1 MGSNNSKLAPTNK
14 KSNEK
19 PAYATTATMK
29 LKQIATGGGGGSLDT
44 HVEHEAPPPYNA
56 EDRAKSLA
64 IPQLKDWEELLLS
77 SDKNRLA
84 ILSFATNPYSQILAN
99 QSAVQAV
106 DRPVFNVKIPLEG
119 APITN
124 QRSSGRCWLFAATN
138 VFRVPLMKKYN
149 LKEFELS
156 QAYLFY
162 WDKIEKANWFM
173 EKIIETTEEDL
184 SSRLVQ
190 KLLEDPVTDGG
201 QWDMVANLVG
211 KYGLVPHDIYPDNF
225 SAQNSAKMNWLVT
238 VKLREHA
245 LTLRRLAQSQP
256 ERLARQK
263 NEFLKEI
270 HSLVTIMLGPPPSPK
285 EAFHWEYYD
294 ADGKFQEVYDS
305 PQGFARQASAQLAR
319 GDVDPRRMLSL
330 VNDPRNEYSRLLTVD
345 KLGNVVGGRPI
356 TYVNVD
362 MKTIK
367 AAAIAM
373 LRAGHPVFFGC
384 DVGKFYDA
392 KLGVMDQWLLDLRL
406 GFNTTLR
413 MDKAQRL
420 TTGES
425 SMTHA
430 MVLTGVHVEKGQ
442 PVRWRVQNSWGEA
455 VGDKG
460 WFVMADE
467 WMDEFTYQVVV
478 DSRFVSKEV
487 RDILNQ
493 EPEVLPRWDPM
504 GVLA

>member
-1 MGSNNSKLAPTNK
+1 MGSNNSKLSSTNNRH
-14 KSNEK
+14 SEK
-19 PAYATTATMK
+19 PVRPATATMK
-29 LKQIATGGGGGSLDT
+29 LKQIASGGKPD
-44 HVEHEAPPPYNA
+44 EPNEQNHEAPPPYNA
-56 EDRAKSLA
+56 GDRARNLS
-64 IPQLKDWEELLLS
+64 IPQVRSWEERLLS

-84 ILSFATNPYSQILAN
+84 ILSFATNPYSQILTN
-99 QSAVQAV
+99 QSAVQL
-106 DRPVFNVKIPLEG
+106 DRPVFNVRIPLEG
-119 APITN
+119 APITD
-124 QRSSGRCWLFAATN
+124 QRASGRCWLFASTN
-138 VFRVPLMKKYN
+138 VFRVPLMRKYN

-162 WDKIEKANWFM
+162 WDKIEKANWFL
-173 EKIIETTEEDL
+173 EKIIETADEQL

-211 KYGLVPHDIYPDNF
+211 KYGLVPHDLYPDNI

-245 LTLRRLAQSQP
+245 LTLRRLAQSDP

-270 HSLVTIMLGPPPSPK
+270 HSLVTIMLGPPPSPN

-305 PQGFARQASAQLAR
+305 PQGFAKQATAQLAR
-319 GDVDPRRMLSL
+319 GDVDPGRMLSL
-330 VNDPRNEYSRLLTVD
+330 VNDPRNEYDRLLTVD
-345 KLGNVVGGRPI
+345 KLGNIVEGRPI
-356 TYVNVD
+356 TYINVG

-384 DVGKFYDA
+384 DVGKFYDS
-392 KLGVMDQWLLDLRL
+392 KLGVMDYGLLDLKL

-413 MDKAQRL
+413 MSKAQRL
-420 TTGES
+420 NTGES

-430 MVLTGVHVEKGQ
+430 MVLTGVHVERGQ
-442 PVRWRVQNSWGEA
+442 SVRWRVQNSWGEV

-460 WFVMADE
+460 WFVMGDE

-478 DSRFVSKEV
+478 DSRFVSREV
-487 RDILNQ
+487 RDILKQ
-493 EPEVLPRWDPM
+493 EPKVLPRWDPM

>member
-1 MGSNNSKLAPTNK
+1 M
-14 KSNEK
+14 
-19 PAYATTATMK
+19 
-29 LKQIATGGGGGSLDT
+29 
-44 HVEHEAPPPYNA
+44 
-56 EDRAKSLA
+56 
-64 IPQLKDWEELLLS
+64 
-77 SDKNRLA
+77 
-84 ILSFATNPYSQILAN
+84 
-99 QSAVQAV
+99 QAV

-173 EKIIETTEEDL
+173 EKIIETAEEDL

-263 NEFLKEI
+263 DDFLKEI

-285 EAFHWEYYD
+285 EVFHWEYYD

-362 MKTIK
+362 MKVSSYGEYCVSTVTN
-367 AAAIAM
+367 ASPDDQSRCDCNASCRAPCFLW
-373 LRAGHPVFFGC
+373 LRC
-384 DVGKFYDA
+384 WKI
-392 KLGVMDQWLLDLRL
+392 LRCQAW
-406 GFNTTLR
+406 G
-413 MDKAQRL
+413 DGSVA
-420 TTGES
+420 TGRQIGIQHH
-425 SMTHA
+425 TAH
-430 MVLTGVHVEKGQ
+430 G
-442 PVRWRVQNSWGEA
+442 
-455 VGDKG
+455 
-460 WFVMADE
+460 
-467 WMDEFTYQVVV
+467 
-478 DSRFVSKEV
+478 
-487 RDILNQ
+487 
-493 EPEVLPRWDPM
+493 
-504 GVLA
+504 